1 MILQIYQYY
10 ISQLTTQKI
19 KNMKFG
25 KFFLLS
31 ITAILFVSQLHANVN
46 PTDTIVPANQDR
58 EQIEND
64 LDSLLNLWYV
74 KNAIKSTETAVN
86 MPDSEKKI
94 REVSDSVLI
103 ERLNAI
109 PSLIELPFNEII
121 RKYIEVYTRRKSAP
135 VLLGLANYYFP
146 MFEEILDKNGLPL
159 ELKYLPIIESA
170 LNPRAVSRAGATGLW
185 QFMYGTGRM
194 YQLEIN
200 SYIDERRDP
209 YSASV
214 AAAKFLSNLYDVY
227 KDWTLVIAA
236 YNCGPG
242 NVNKAI
248 RRANGKHD
256 YWDIYPYL
264 PRETRNYVPAF
275 VGAAYMLNYYDKHD
289 IKPLD
294 IKMPVMTDT
303 IMIDKKLHLE
313 QVAQVLGISLEE
325 LRDLNPQYKKDII
338 PSTGDS
344 YPLRLPLDKS
354 MSFID
359 LQDSI
364 YSYKDSIYFNPKRV
378 VITPRKYR
386 KKGYYA
392 YTPRYNPPSIKN
404 KTKLIYT
411 VKTGDNL
418 GFISDWYNVK
428 ISDIKYWNKM
438 RGSRIRAGQK
448 LAVYVPNKRV
458 YRYKKVDN
466 LSFEQKN
473 KLAYKSTA
481 AKGVNETFK
490 YDDNYTYYKIRKGDN
505 LWTIAQK
512 FEGVSNTDIIKINN
526 FSNDDIKRLR
536 PGKVIKIKKK
546 G

>member
-1 MILQIYQYY
+1 
-10 ISQLTTQKI
+10 
-19 KNMKFG
+19 MKFI
-25 KFFLLS
+25 KIFL
-31 ITAILFVSQLHANVN
+31 IPAILILFIYQLHAGIN
-46 PTDTIVPANQDR
+46 PTDTIAPLNQ
-58 EQIEND
+58 ENKQIEDD

-86 MPDSEKKI
+86 MPDNEIKI

-103 ERLNAI
+103 KRLNAI

-121 RKYIEVYTRRKSAP
+121 RRYIEVYTRRKSAP

-146 MFEEILDKNGLPL
+146 MFEEILDKNDLPL

-200 SYIDERRDP
+200 SYVDERRDP

-248 RRANGKHD
+248 RRANGKRN

-289 IKPLD
+289 IKPLE
-294 IKMPVMTDT
+294 IKMPMMTDT
-303 IMIDKKLHLE
+303 VMIDKKLHLE
-313 QVAQVLGISLEE
+313 QVSHVLGIGLEE

-338 PSTGDS
+338 PATGDS

-359 LQDSI
+359 LQDVI
-364 YSYKDSIYFNPKRV
+364 YAYKDSIYFNPKRV
-378 VITPRKYR
+378 VITPRKKR
-386 KKGYYA
+386 SGKSYYA
-392 YTPRYNPPSIKN
+392 YKPYNPPSVKN
-404 KTKLIYT
+404 KTKLMYT

-418 GFISDWYNVK
+418 GFIADWYNVK
-428 ISDIKYWNKM
+428 VSHIKYWNQM
-438 RGSRIRAGQK
+438 HSSRIRVGQQ
-448 LAVYVPNKRV
+448 LAIYVPNKKV
-458 YRYKKVDN
+458 YRYKKVN
-466 LSFEQKN
+466 SLSFEQKN
-473 KLAYKSTA
+473 KFAYKSTA
-481 AKGVNETFK
+481 AKGVNESFK
-490 YDDNYTYYKIRKGDN
+490 YDDKYTYYKIKKGDN

-526 FSNDDIKRLR
+526 FTNEDIRRLR